1 MQAYNPDSVL
11 IMNGEHT
18 IMPCRE
24 TSYSR
29 RIHSSVATEITPH
42 STTMTTR
49 RFSVRSAEHLLSVEI
64 ELLKTSP
71 QIRILEELCET
82 PLNKDAIDLLTVS
95 LSLKNP
101 PKFKI
106 PNWIKPIIRWKD

>member
-1 MQAYNPDSVL
+1 MRTPDSVL
-11 IMNGEHT
+11 LIDGQTEV
-18 IMPCRE
+18 MPKRE
-24 TSYSR
+24 ISLTR
-29 RIHSSVATEITPH
+29 RTHPTVATEITPH
-42 STTMTTR
+42 STTNKTR
-49 RFSVRSAEHLLSVEI
+49 RFSIRSADNLLSVEI

-95 LSLKNP
+95 LSLKNS

-106 PNWIKPIIRWKD
+106 PDWIKPIIRWKD